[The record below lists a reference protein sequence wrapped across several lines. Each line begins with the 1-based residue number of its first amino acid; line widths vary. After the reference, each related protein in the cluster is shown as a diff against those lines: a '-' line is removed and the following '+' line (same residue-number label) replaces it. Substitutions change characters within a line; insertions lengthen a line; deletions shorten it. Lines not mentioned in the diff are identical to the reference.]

1 MWHLSG
7 MNLRL
12 LTVPLLSLILPAV
25 AAPPTVKCCGVSVV
39 AEHYGD
45 GFEALRPFQAF
56 DDGVRVAFMVKAAEG
71 GLLSFDADGG
81 SVTEFVDDKGTA
93 LLLKDKFKNGFGAF
107 PKISEDGKAA
117 VFTVEGTVPPAAG
130 AKTATVKGTAVFR
143 MASKQETVKGD
154 PAAFKK
160 GAVLPCGKL
169 SVTVEKIEASGGE
182 TSVTLKATENLDGIK
197 EYRFLDAAGK
207 VLKSES
213 GGRSS
218 FSFGSSRQYSVEW
231 NVKGKPAALEFVRWT
246 DMQVVKVPFAA
257 TVGIATG
264 E

>member
-1 MWHLSG
+1 
-7 MNLRL
+7 MNLRHFAI
-12 LTVPLLSLILPAV
+12 PLVSLILPAM

-81 SVTEFVDDKGTA
+81 AVTEFVDDKGTA
-93 LLLKDKFKNGFGAF
+93 LLVKDKFKNGFGSF

-130 AKTATVKGTAVFR
+130 AKTAKVKGTAVFR

-154 PAAFKK
+154 PAAFKE
-160 GAVLPCGKL
+160 GAVLACGELK
-169 SVTVEKIEASGGE
+169 VTVDKIKVSGGE
-182 TSVTLKATENLDGIK
+182 TSVTLKAGENLDAIK

-207 VLKSES
+207 VLES
-213 GGRSS
+213 DSAGRSS
-218 FSFGSSRQYSVEW
+218 FSFGKSRQYSVDW
-231 NVKGKPAALEFVRWT
+231 TVKGKPAALEFVRWT
-246 DMQVVKVPFAA
+246 DMLVEKVPFAA